1 MKEMSITETRN
12 QILNLPG
19 ELGETG
25 MVKITKRGKHVLTIV
40 SADLY
45 ETIMETLE
53 IMDDDEAMAALR
65 KSVRQFKEGKTQT
78 LREVRQELGI

>member
-1 MKEMSITETRN
+1 MKELSITETRN

-25 MVKITKRGKHVLTIV
+25 MVKVTKRGRHVLTIV

-53 IMDDDEAMAALR
+53 IMDDPELMAALR
-65 KSVRQFKEGKTQT
+65 KSVQQVRTGETQT
-78 LREVRQELGI
+78 LRDIRRELDI